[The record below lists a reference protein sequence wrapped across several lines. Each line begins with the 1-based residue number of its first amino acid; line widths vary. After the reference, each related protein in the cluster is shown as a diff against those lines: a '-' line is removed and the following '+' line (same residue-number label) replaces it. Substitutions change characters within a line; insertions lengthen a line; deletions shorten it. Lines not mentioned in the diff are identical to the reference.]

1 MTEAARPQA
10 CVIEI
15 IERTTDPLGSGDPI
29 VPNEIRINGHPV
41 LAPKYKPVRVHDIE
55 IDGSDV
61 VQVTLTLF
69 ARIVHI
75 GEESK

>member
-1 MTEAARPQA
+1 MTDRAQA

-15 IERTTDPLGSGDPI
+15 VERTTDPIESGQPI

-41 LAPKYKPVRVHDIE
+41 QAPKDKPVRVHDIE
-55 IDGSDV
+55 IDGGDV

-75 GEESK
+75 GEEAK